1 MSGPAGQQ
9 GGDRGAVS
17 PAAYSASL
25 IPMLLTEPDIPAAHA
40 LSMAEGWNQTP
51 ADWARLIRLEP
62 AGCFAARD
70 GDMLT
75 GTVTITAYGGTL
87 AWIGMMIVRPEFRGR
102 GIGAGLMRQAIE
114 YVHGLGISCI
124 KLDATPMG
132 QPLYQSLGFVVESEL
147 ERWKGTASAGGRQ
160 EEPELTRAGSLEP
173 VFALDRAAYGTD
185 RSRLLAVLAADAPG
199 GPLTSRRYGKDPDGF
214 ALLRA
219 GREASYVGPI
229 IATSAGTAVR
239 LLDGMLAR
247 CAGSEVCLDRNL
259 NGLLEADTLAA
270 RGLAMRRG
278 LTRMRLGP
286 PVTGTSPESIC
297 AIAGPAVG

>member
-1 MSGPAGQQ
+1 
-9 GGDRGAVS
+9 
-17 PAAYSASL
+17 
-25 IPMLLTEPDIPAAHA
+25 MLLTASDVPAAHA

-75 GTVTITAYGGTL
+75 GTVTTTTYGGTL

-102 GIGAGLMRQAIE
+102 GIGAALMRQAIE

-132 QPLYQSLGFVVESEL
+132 RPLYQSLGFVVESEL
-147 ERWKGTASAGGRQ
+147 ERWKGTAPTTSGR
-160 EEPELTRAGSLEP
+160 EEPGLTRAGSLEP
-173 VFALDRAAYGTD
+173 VFALDRAAYGAD
-185 RSRLLAVLAADAPG
+185 RSRLLAVLAADMPD
-199 GPLTSRRYGKDPDGF
+199 GPLTSARDGAAPDGF

-219 GREASYVGPI
+219 GRAASYVGPI
-229 IATSAGTAVR
+229 IATSTGTAVQ

-259 NGLLEADTLAA
+259 KGFFDADTLAA
-270 RGLAMRRG
+270 CGLVMSRG

>member
-1 MSGPAGQQ
+1 
-9 GGDRGAVS
+9 
-17 PAAYSASL
+17 
-25 IPMLLTEPDIPAAHA
+25 MLLTGSDISAAHA

-70 GDMLT
+70 GDTLT
-75 GTVTITAYGGTL
+75 GTVTTTTYGGTL

-102 GIGAGLMRQAIE
+102 GIGASLMRRAIE
-114 YVHGLGISCI
+114 YVHGLGIACI
-124 KLDATPMG
+124 KLDATPVG
-132 QPLYQSLGFVVESEL
+132 RPLYQSLGFVAESEL
-147 ERWKGTASAGGRQ
+147 ERWQGTAPARGGE
-160 EEPELTRAGSLEP
+160 EEPGLMRAGSLELAY
-173 VFALDRAAYGTD
+173 ALDRAAYGAD
-185 RSRLLAVLAADAPG
+185 RSRLLAALAADAPG
-199 GPLTSRRYGKDPDGF
+199 GPLTSAREGKAADGF

-219 GREASYVGPI
+219 GRAAGYVGPI
-229 IATSAGTAVR
+229 VATSAGTAVR

-247 CAGSEVCLDRNL
+247 CAGSDVCLDRNL
-259 NGLLEADTLAA
+259 SGLLEADTLAA

-286 PVTGTSPESIC
+286 PVTGASPESIC